1 MWTPS
6 IQAVRVRPGGLGV
19 LVAATF
25 IAAERA
31 GTGLLALPH
40 AVGEAG
46 ILLTFDKKNFP
57 LGHRN
62 FV

>member
-1 MWTPS
+1 MWIPFL
-6 IQAVRVRPGGLGV
+6 QAVRVRPGGLGV
-19 LVAATF
+19 LAAATF

-46 ILLTFDKKNFP
+46 ILLTSEKRIFP
-57 LGHRN
+57 LVKRN
-62 FV
+62 IV